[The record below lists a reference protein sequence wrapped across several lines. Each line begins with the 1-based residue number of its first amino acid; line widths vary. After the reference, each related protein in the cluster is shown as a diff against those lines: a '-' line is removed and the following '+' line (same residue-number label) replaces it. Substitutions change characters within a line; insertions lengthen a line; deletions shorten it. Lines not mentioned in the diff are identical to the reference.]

1 MNPTFRQANTEHI
14 SEILVM
20 MQDFYFIDNYAF
32 DLELN
37 QKNLIKLLESPDLG
51 RVYIILVDDKI
62 VGYIYLTFGFSFEYK
77 GRDAFIDE
85 LYLKSAYRGQGLGK
99 LAMDFV
105 EQAAVEFG
113 VNALHL
119 EVERHNEKA
128 NRLYYSQGFTGKER
142 YMLTK
147 FIE

>member
-1 MNPTFRQANTEHI
+1 MNPSFQLANTEHI

-37 QKNLIKLLESPDLG
+37 QKNLIKLLENPDLG
-51 RVYIILVDDKI
+51 RVYIALVDDKI

-99 LAMDFV
+99 MAMDYV
-105 EQAAVEFG
+105 EKAAAELG

-128 NRLYYSQGFTGKER
+128 NRLYYNQGFTGKER